1 MTGLNDTCALKA
13 RNQGSAT
20 AGISDGSFRSK
31 TMEPDLWPLSSAKK
45 YAASGFKSPRIFSIV
60 VPRVPALAAAFPAS
74 TGIETLSNIRILST
88 SSWKKQPHEYTRRC
102 SSESGISAR
111 KSVCWARANTAT
123 RWWTQATNWPSKC
136 DIEDRKD
143 ERFTVNILEYWVK
156 GRTNGEH
163 WLMFSR
169 CNRH

>member
-60 VPRVPALAAAFPAS
+60 VPKVPALAAAFPAS
-74 TGIETLSNIRILST
+74 TGIETLSNIRIPAPPRG
-88 SSWKKQPHEYTRRC
+88 KNEPHEYTRRC

-111 KSVCWARANTAT
+111 KSVYWARANTGAT
-123 RWWTQATNWPSKC
+123 WTPCAETRMDKSRRGESIALRRSNYQTYGVA
-136 DIEDRKD
+136 EQ
-143 ERFTVNILEYWVK
+143 WV
-156 GRTNGEH
+156 GDT
-163 WLMFSR
+163 LFSLDA
-169 CNRH
+169 